1 MIGERSCAVFPLGAS
16 QTGRAGAAV
25 PQQGVLAVSAADAD
39 QAAAVHGYEVS
50 PFMTRTAQ
58 AVDAVCPWQLI
69 GFADDDVTE
78 RAAVAWIIADA
89 VMHNRAGHSRAYR
102 WWRDAALAA
111 KALSGEEARLVKP
124 FVQPVFGLPPTGTD
138 ADDHVPGHVGEWLW
152 YLLTR
157 EERTTGHELALL
169 EAPSWS
175 VTEGGADGFAVH
187 RIAAATDTS
196 LIFKLWEIKKFTG
209 GGSVSGTITSA
220 ATQLAQ
226 RGDEYVAKISWANS
240 ALPGDLGLLMSELTE
255 LWMRADPRGGAG
267 VSVSTNTASTP
278 KRSAFSQVPTYLPNL
293 VHPGQLRGLI
303 VAVEDFSAFASQ
315 VRGYLWSAL

>member
-1 MIGERSCAVFPLGAS
+1 M
-16 QTGRAGAAV
+16 
-25 PQQGVLAVSAADAD
+25 PQPDVLAVSAAHANR
-39 QAAAVHGYEVS
+39 AAAAHGYEVS
-50 PFMTRTAQ
+50 PFTTRTAQ
-58 AVDAVCPWQLI
+58 AVDALCPWQLI
-69 GFADDDVTE
+69 GFPDDGGPQ

-89 VMHNRAGHSRAYR
+89 VMSNRAGHSRAYQ

-111 KALSGEEARLVKP
+111 KPLSGDEARLVTP
-124 FVQPVFGLPPTGTD
+124 FVQPVFGLPPKGTE

-157 EERTTGHELALL
+157 EEQLTGHELALL
-169 EAPSWS
+169 EPPSWS

-187 RIAAATDTS
+187 RIPAATDTS

-209 GGSVSGTITSA
+209 AGSVSGTITSA
-220 ATQLAQ
+220 ATQLAR

-240 ALPGDLGLLMSELTE
+240 TLPGDLGLLMSELTE

-267 VSVSTNTASTP
+267 VSVSTNTVSAP

-293 VHPGQLRGLI
+293 IHPGQLRGLI
-303 VAVEDFSAFASQ
+303 VAVEDFSVFANQ